1 MMDMSSKIRRISA
14 TVAVAVAFS
23 AFLAACGSSPTN
35 PSAAAPA
42 PIQAPSA
49 IAKTGTLLIGSGLE
63 YPPMEFFNNQHQP
76 AGVDV
81 KLGEA
86 IAKSMGLKT
95 QFVQIAFA
103 GLIPALNANRID
115 MIMADMNI
123 TPQRSQ
129 VVDFV
134 PYLSD
139 GSSIVVAAGNP
150 KHITN
155 LADLSGKTVAVQ
167 LGTTLQAAADAEN
180 QKLQAAGKAPI
191 SVLTFQ
197 QATDAMN
204 ELVIGRVQAVLLTT
218 SISKYYAKQHP
229 SEFYVVPKPFA
240 SEPVGIAINK
250 HDPALV
256 KAVTKAVQLLKKN
269 GTFQKILNQ
278 YFGK

>member
-1 MMDMSSKIRRISA
+1 MGSTFRRIGA
-14 TVAVAVAFS
+14 AVVMVLVS
-23 AFLAACGSSPTN
+23 SVFLAACGSSPSN
-35 PSAAAPA
+35 RSSDASA
-42 PIQAPSA
+42 PIKAPSA
-49 IAKTGTLLIGSGLE
+49 IAKTGTLRIGSGLE

-81 KLGEA
+81 KLGQA

-129 VVDFV
+129 AVDFV
-134 PYLSD
+134 PYLQD
-139 GSSIVVAAGNP
+139 GSSIIVTAGNP
-150 KHITN
+150 RHIAN
-155 LADLSGKTVAVQ
+155 LADLSGMTVGVQ

-180 QKLQAAGKAPI
+180 QKLQAAGKPPI
-191 SVLTFQ
+191 TVLTFQ

-204 ELVIGRVQAVLLTT
+204 ELVIGRVAAVLLTT

-229 SEFYVVPKPFA
+229 AEFYVVPKPFA

-250 HDPALV
+250 DDPALV